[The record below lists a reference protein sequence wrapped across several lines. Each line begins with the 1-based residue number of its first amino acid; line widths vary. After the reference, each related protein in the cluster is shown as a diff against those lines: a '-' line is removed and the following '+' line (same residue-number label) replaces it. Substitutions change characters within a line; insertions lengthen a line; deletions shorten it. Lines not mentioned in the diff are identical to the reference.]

1 MWEHSKGESVPTGFR
16 VNKNVEWDR
25 KRNENSTSG
34 EGKKKENLVHNSSAR
49 YVYLNSLLYLHFD
62 DSYFHT
68 LLS

>member
-34 EGKKKENLVHNSSAR
+34 EGKKKREFSAQ
-49 YVYLNSLLYLHFD
+49 
-62 DSYFHT
+62 
-68 LLS
+68 